1 MIPVLFAILQL
12 SAAPAPADT
21 VSSRRAALEDGG
33 SAALEYGGSAALEY
47 DGSAALE
54 YDGSAALEYD
64 GSAGQTQ
71 IVTPRFLNPDVRVDG
86 RLDESIW
93 DAAPVLT
100 GFTQY
105 DPSEG
110 VPASQPTEVRVFV
123 THDAIYLAIK
133 AFDSDPDGI
142 RATMT
147 ERDEV
152 TRSNDYVRVVLD
164 TFNDQRRAYAFSV
177 NPYGVQ
183 QDGIW
188 LEGGSSGGHGGRGG
202 GRGGGGGGGGFRR
215 PPIDDNPDF
224 IWDSGGR
231 LTDQGYEVEMRIPFK
246 SVRFADL
253 PVQSWGIQVT
263 RRIQRNGYQQS
274 WAPSFANQP
283 NKLLEAGQLLELRD
297 LDPGLFME
305 INPVVTGSLD
315 GALDDNDEFFRDD
328 PNGAFGV
335 NMTYGITSN
344 LTLDGTVNPDFSQVE
359 ADAGQIAVN
368 ERFALFFPEKRPF
381 FLEGTEIF
389 GLPRQ
394 LVFTR
399 TIVDPITGAKLTG
412 KVGGANLGYLG
423 AIDEAGDEGNLYV
436 NLVRLRQDVGS
447 ASTVGAIYTDRT
459 RNSGDFNRV
468 TGLDGRFVMARRY
481 TLQVQGAA
489 SWDRDDGG
497 ATSTGSLFYAQL
509 ARAGRGL
516 TFSALFEDLSTGFRP
531 ESGFIRRL
539 AEAHAQTQ
547 VSYNWYG
554 GRGDFVERWGP
565 SLDVQGYWDHDAFW
579 DGNRWREATARLT
592 MSLSMRNNISVWVTG
607 TRSEFSSPVE
617 DYEGLV
623 TRPGGVTE
631 PFLPDNDLFGGLN
644 SFNVFMY
651 TSGWERLRGRISA
664 DFKEEPIFYRNTG
677 APVDVANRWGGNV
690 SLTLLP
696 TRFLSVEAGVRH
708 SVLNRKQDGSRYS
721 RATIPRIKAQYQFNR
736 ALFVR
741 GTVEYSSQEL
751 AALRHPE
758 TGLPLESCD
767 EDGCDLLEGSANN
780 GILFEALLSYEPS
793 PGTLFFL
800 GYTREM
806 EDARRFGFENVQPTA
821 DGLFAKLSYRLRF

>member
-1 MIPVLFAILQL
+1 MIPVLLAILQL
-12 SAAPAPADT
+12 SSAPSSADT
-21 VSSRRAALEDGG
+21 VASR
-33 SAALEYGGSAALEY
+33 SAEV
-47 DGSAALE
+47 
-54 YDGSAALEYD
+54 EYD
-64 GSAGQTQ
+64 GSAGQTE
-71 IVTPRFLNPDVRVDG
+71 IPTPRLLNPNVSVDG
-86 RLDESIW
+86 RIDESVW
-93 DAAPVLT
+93 EATPVLT

-110 VPASQPTEVRVFV
+110 IPASENTEVRVFV
-123 THDAIYLAIK
+123 TDDAIYFAIK
-133 AFDSDPDGI
+133 AFDRDPGGI

-152 TRSNDYVRVVLD
+152 PRSNDYVRVVLD

-188 LEGGSSGGHGGRGG
+188 LEGGGGGGH
-202 GRGGGGGGGGFRR
+202 GGGGGGGGFSR

-246 SVRFADL
+246 SMRFADV
-253 PVQSWGIQVT
+253 PVQTWGIQVT

-283 NKLLEAGQLLELRD
+283 NKLLEAGRLLELRD
-297 LDPGLFME
+297 LDPGLFLE
-305 INPVVTGSLD
+305 INPVVTGSLN
-315 GALDDNDEFFRDD
+315 GALDDNDVFLRGD
-328 PNGAFGV
+328 PNGEFGV

-399 TIVDPITGAKLTG
+399 TIVDPIAGAKLTG
-412 KVGGANLGYLG
+412 KVGRANLGYLG
-423 AIDEAGDEGNLYV
+423 SVDGAGSADEGDLLV
-436 NLVRLRQDVGS
+436 NLVRMRQDIGS
-447 ASTVGAIYTDRT
+447 ASTLGALYTDRT
-459 RNSGDFNRV
+459 RSSAEFNRV
-468 TGLDGRFVMARRY
+468 TGLDGRFVLARRY

-497 ATSTGSLFYAQL
+497 PTTTGGLFYAQL

-516 TFSALFEDLSTGFRP
+516 TFSALFEDLSSDFSP

-547 VSYNWYG
+547 ISYNWYG
-554 GRGDFVERWGP
+554 GRGAFVERWGP
-565 SLDVQGYWDHDAFW
+565 SLDVQTYWDHDALW
-579 DGNRWREATARLT
+579 DGNRWKEATARLT
-592 MSLSMRNNISVWVTG
+592 MSLSMRNNVTVWLTG
-607 TRSEFSSPVE
+607 TRSEFSSPSE
-617 DYEGLV
+617 DYAGLV
-623 TRPGGVTE
+623 TRPGGVEE
-631 PFLPDNDLFGGLN
+631 PFRPDSDLFGGLN

-651 TSGWERLRGRISA
+651 TSGWERLRGRIGA
-664 DFKEEPIFYRNTG
+664 DFKEEPIFYRPTG
-677 APVDVANRWGGNV
+677 APVDVANRWGGDV
-690 SLTLLP
+690 SLTILP
-696 TRFLSVEAGVRH
+696 SRFLSMEVGVRH
-708 SVLNRKQDGSRYS
+708 SVLNRKQDGSQHS
-721 RATIPRIKAQYQFNR
+721 RATIPRIKTQYQFNR

-751 AALRHPE
+751 GDLRDPV
-758 TGLPLESCD
+758 TGAPLESCD
-767 EDGCDLLEGSANN
+767 EDGCDVLTGSDDND
-780 GILFEALLSYEPS
+780 ILVEALLSYEPS
-793 PGTLFFL
+793 PGTVFFF
-800 GYTREM
+800 GYTRQM
-806 EDARRFGFENVQPTA
+806 EDISRFGFEDVQPTA
-821 DGLFAKLSYRLRF
+821 DGLFAKVSYRFRM

>member
-21 VSSRRAALEDGG
+21 VSSRP
-33 SAALEYGGSAALEY
+33 S
-47 DGSAALE
+47 
-54 YDGSAALEYD
+54 ALEYD
-64 GSAGQTQ
+64 GSAGQIQ
-71 IVTPRFLNPDVRVDG
+71 IVTPHFLNPDVRVDG
-86 RLDESIW
+86 RIDESIW
-93 DAAPVLT
+93 EAAPVLT

-123 THDAIYLAIK
+123 TDDAIYLAIK
-133 AFDSDPDGI
+133 AFDSDLDGI

-147 ERDEV
+147 ERDQV

-188 LEGGSSGGHGGRGG
+188 LEGGSGGHGHGGRGG
-202 GRGGGGGGGGFRR
+202 GRGGGGGVGGGFRR

-224 IWDSGGR
+224 IWESGGR

-246 SVRFADL
+246 SIRFADV

-263 RRIQRNGYQQS
+263 RRIQRNGYRQS

-328 PNGAFGV
+328 PNGEFGV

-423 AIDEAGDEGNLYV
+423 AIDEAGDEGDLYV
-436 NLVRLRQDVGS
+436 NLVRLRQDIGS

-459 RNSGDFNRV
+459 RNSDDFNRV

-509 ARAGRGL
+509 TRAGRGL

-539 AEAHAQTQ
+539 AEVHAQTQ

-579 DGNRWREATARLT
+579 DGNRRREATARLT
-592 MSLSMRNNISVWVTG
+592 MSLSLRNNVSVWVTG
-607 TRSEFSSPVE
+607 TRSEFYSPAE

-623 TRPGGVTE
+623 TRPGGVVE
-631 PFLPDNDLFGGLN
+631 PFLPDNDLFGELN

-677 APVDVANRWGGNV
+677 APVDVADRWGGDV

-741 GTVEYSSQEL
+741 GIVEYSSQEL
-751 AALRHPE
+751 VALRHPE

-767 EDGCDLLEGSANN
+767 EDGCDLLEGSADND
-780 GILFEALLSYEPS
+780 ILFEVLLSYEPS
-793 PGTLFFL
+793 PGTRFFL

-821 DGLFAKLSYRLRF
+821 DGLFAKLSYRFRF

>member
-21 VSSRRAALEDGG
+21 VSSRP
-33 SAALEYGGSAALEY
+33 
-47 DGSAALE
+47 
-54 YDGSAALEYD
+54 AALEYD
-64 GSAGQTQ
+64 GSAGEIQ

-86 RLDESIW
+86 RIDESIW
-93 DAAPVLT
+93 DAAAVLT

-123 THDAIYLAIK
+123 TDDAIYLAIK

-147 ERDEV
+147 ERDQV
-152 TRSNDYVRVVLD
+152 TRSNDYVRVILD

-177 NPYGVQ
+177 NPFGVQ

-188 LEGGSSGGHGGRGG
+188 LEGGSGGGHGGR
-202 GRGGGGGGGGFRR
+202 GRGGGGGGGSGFTR

-224 IWDSGGR
+224 IWESGGR
-231 LTDQGYEVEMRIPFK
+231 LTDRGYEVEMRIPFK

-283 NKLLEAGQLLELRD
+283 NKLLEAGELLELRD

-305 INPVVTGSLD
+305 INPVITGSLD
-315 GALDDNDEFFRDD
+315 GALNDNDEFFRDG
-328 PNGAFGV
+328 PNGEFGV

-399 TIVDPITGAKLTG
+399 TIVDPLAGAKLTG

-423 AIDEAGDEGNLYV
+423 AVDEVGDEGNLYV
-436 NLVRLRQDVGS
+436 NLVRLRQDIGA

-459 RNSGDFNRV
+459 RNSDDFNRV

-489 SWDRDDGG
+489 SWDRDNGG

-516 TFSALFEDLSTGFRP
+516 TFSALFEDLSTEFRP

-565 SLDVQGYWDHDAFW
+565 SLDLQGYWDHDALW
-579 DGNRWREATARLT
+579 DGNRWKEATARLT
-592 MSLSMRNNISVWVTG
+592 MSLSLRNNVSIWMTA
-607 TRSEFSSPVE
+607 TRAEFSSPAE

-623 TRPGGVTE
+623 TRPGGVVE

-664 DFKEEPIFYRNTG
+664 DFKEEPIFYRSTG
-677 APVDVANRWGGNV
+677 APVEVADRWGGDV

-741 GTVEYSSQEL
+741 GIVEYSSQEL
-751 AALRHPE
+751 GALRHPE

-767 EDGCDLLEGSANN
+767 EDGCDLLEGSADN
-780 GILFEALLSYEPS
+780 GVLFEALLSYEPS
-793 PGTLFFL
+793 PGTVFFF

-806 EDARRFGFENVQPTA
+806 EDARRFGFDNLQPTA
-821 DGLFAKLSYRLRF
+821 DGLFAKLSYRLRL

>member
-1 MIPVLFAILQL
+1 MTPVLFAILQL
-12 SAAPAPADT
+12 SAAPTPADT
-21 VSSRRAALEDGG
+21 VSSRP
-33 SAALEYGGSAALEY
+33 
-47 DGSAALE
+47 
-54 YDGSAALEYD
+54 AALEYD
-64 GSAGQTQ
+64 GSAGQLQ

-86 RLDESIW
+86 RIDESIW

-110 VPASQPTEVRVFV
+110 LPASQPTEVRVFV
-123 THDAIYLAIK
+123 TDDAIYLAIK

-147 ERDEV
+147 ERDQV

-188 LEGGSSGGHGGRGG
+188 LESGSGG
-202 GRGGGGGGGGFRR
+202 GRVGGGFRW

-224 IWDSGGR
+224 IWESGGR

-263 RRIQRNGYQQS
+263 RRIRRTGYQQS

-328 PNGAFGV
+328 PNGEFGV
-335 NMTYGITSN
+335 NMTFGITSN

-368 ERFALFFPEKRPF
+368 ERFALLFPEKRPF

-399 TIVDPITGAKLTG
+399 TIVDPMTGAKLTG

-436 NLVRLRQDVGS
+436 NLVRLRQDIGS

-459 RNSGDFNRV
+459 RTSDDFNRV
-468 TGLDGRFVMARRY
+468 TGLDGHFVMARRY

-554 GRGDFVERWGP
+554 GPGDFVERWAP
-565 SLDVQGYWDHDAFW
+565 AWTCRA
-579 DGNRWREATARLT
+579 
-592 MSLSMRNNISVWVTG
+592 TG
-607 TRSEFSSPVE
+607 TTTPSGTGTAGGRPQPGSP
-617 DYEGLV
+617 
-623 TRPGGVTE
+623 
-631 PFLPDNDLFGGLN
+631 
-644 SFNVFMY
+644 
-651 TSGWERLRGRISA
+651 
-664 DFKEEPIFYRNTG
+664 
-677 APVDVANRWGGNV
+677 
-690 SLTLLP
+690 
-696 TRFLSVEAGVRH
+696 
-708 SVLNRKQDGSRYS
+708 
-721 RATIPRIKAQYQFNR
+721 
-736 ALFVR
+736 
-741 GTVEYSSQEL
+741 
-751 AALRHPE
+751 
-758 TGLPLESCD
+758 
-767 EDGCDLLEGSANN
+767 
-780 GILFEALLSYEPS
+780 
-793 PGTLFFL
+793 
-800 GYTREM
+800 
-806 EDARRFGFENVQPTA
+806 
-821 DGLFAKLSYRLRF
+821 